1 MSINSDFTK
10 LSVTPLQTGQ
20 TTQLNEQSFV
30 EAKQKQIQVIQ
41 ESADSNATGDKS
53 KNGNDFADPSRQE
66 SVDEPK
72 IDEVNVKMRQLSL
85 GVSFELTE
93 DAENIVKVVDQETGD
108 IVRQIPSEEFLEM
121 SKRLDDIFGE
131 LSDLKGNLINS
142 EV

>member
-30 EAKQKQIQVIQ
+30 DAKQKQIQVVQ

-53 KNGNDFADPSRQE
+53 KNGNDFADSSRQE
-66 SVDEPK
+66 PVDEPK

>member
-30 EAKQKQIQVIQ
+30 DAKQKQIQVIQ

-53 KNGNDFADPSRQE
+53 KSGNDFADSSRQE
-66 SVDEPK
+66 SVDESK
-72 IDEVNVKMRQLSL
+72 IEEVNVKMRQLSL